1 MLEVYVICRV
11 EEINY
16 VFFVEGKGLYFY
28 EDKKRI
34 LILFNICGRK
44 YLYWIYFWK
53 MGKERVFFFNKYV
66 YIFL

>member
-34 LILFNICGRK
+34 LILFNICGRN
-44 YLYWIYFWK
+44 YLY
-53 MGKERVFFFNKYV
+53 
-66 YIFL
+66 

>member
-16 VFFVEGKGLYFY
+16 VFL
-28 EDKKRI
+28 
-34 LILFNICGRK
+34 L
-44 YLYWIYFWK
+44 
-53 MGKERVFFFNKYV
+53 KERGCIFMKIKKEFWFYLIFVVESIDIEFIFEKWVKKGCFFNKYV